1 MDPSSWPYAYNR
13 LQTAAGQQSHDLQHV
28 AYTAAA
34 AGTPHL
40 LLHHQLRQAQAAHE
54 AQMNSQ
60 YQNMNLPPSLVQAAA
75 SNKNHLHQ
83 QALANLNMRESAMA
97 VRGGGNVDIS
107 ITPRDNFSSNTSI
120 LTPPQTPSST
130 PWKSSS
136 SNGSSLVI
144 IPEPHKAESRH
155 SSSSNNRHSSSSYS
169 ISSPHE
175 SLANGSGSS
184 RSGMR
189 QAVELKSSQPIFPG
203 QPPPLARVASE
214 SKSSSYNSPQPPP
227 RQSSQPPSRS
237 SSSNRTA
244 FPGLQPP
251 SHDFR

>member
-1 MDPSSWPYAYNR
+1 MIVNVLYF
-13 LQTAAGQQSHDLQHV
+13 
-28 AYTAAA
+28 
-34 AGTPHL
+34 
-40 LLHHQLRQAQAAHE
+40 QAAHE
-54 AQMNSQ
+54 AQISSQ
-60 YQNMNLPPSLVQAAA
+60 YQNMSLPPSLVQAAA

-97 VRGGGNVDIS
+97 VRGGGNIDVS
-107 ITPRDNFSSNTSI
+107 ITSRENFSNASI
-120 LTPPQTPSST
+120 LTPPQTPGST

-136 SNGSSLVI
+136 NGSSGLVV
-144 IPEPHKAESRH
+144 IPEPHKASSSESRH
-155 SSSSNNRHSSSSYS
+155 LNNRHSSSSYS
-169 ISSPHE
+169 ISAHDT
-175 SLANGSGSS
+175 LANGSTTSSS

-214 SKSSSYNSPQPPP
+214 SKSSYNSPQPPP

-237 SSSNRTA
+237 STNNRTA

-251 SHDFR
+251 AHDFREPYQHHSELIIQR